1 MRPSLLLLLTACAGD
16 KGPSAGSK
24 DSAEPAED
32 SGPIDDTGE
41 PCTAIAAVFFDL
53 GETLVT
59 ERSDG
64 LFEALPGAVEALAT
78 LDARGVPTGI
88 ITNVGPDWT
97 RADLEALLVDPSLL
111 DAVDVLLL
119 SSEASAPKPDP
130 AIFIEAVALLSPA
143 PNVEQTAFVTESL
156 RDLAD
161 ASPPTEGAQAAG
173 LFGVWL
179 HDGTSDSRQ
188 DLQWSPAALAA
199 LPDALSCL
207 PTAP

>member
-1 MRPSLLLLLTACAGD
+1 MRLFLLLLAACAAD
-16 KGPSAGSK
+16 KGPISPPV
-24 DSAEPAED
+24 DSEESIED
-32 SGPIDDTGE
+32 SGAIDDSGA

-59 ERSDG
+59 QRSDG
-64 LFEALPGAVEALAT
+64 LFEALPGAVEALSI
-78 LDARGVPTGI
+78 LDESGVPTGI
-88 ITNVGPDWT
+88 ITNVEPDWT

-143 PNVEQTAFVTESL
+143 LDIEQTAFVTESL

-173 LFGVWL
+173 MFGVWL
-179 HDGTSDSRQ
+179 HEGTSDGRQ
-188 DLQWSPAALAA
+188 DLQWSPAELAA
-199 LPDALSCL
+199 LPAALACL
-207 PTAP
+207 PAAP